1 MAGGISARRMSA
13 DRMPISRGIAPL
25 ADIPFWHGR

>member
-1 MAGGISARRMSA
+1 MAGGISACRMSA
-13 DRMPISRGIAPL
+13 DRMSTGSGIARL